1 MAAPGAVLPGLAGD
15 LAHLREHWG
24 IAYVINVAT
33 AGGSERWTAQ
43 RRDDHQ
49 VLTEPTP
56 GELLAT
62 IRLDY
67 GYRPV
72 PRWEG

>member
-24 IAYVINVAT
+24 IAYIIAC
-33 AGGSERWTAQ
+33 AGERWTAE

-49 VLTEPTP
+49 VL
-56 GELLAT
+56 A
-62 IRLDY
+62 
-67 GYRPV
+67 RPSA
-72 PRWEG
+72 G